1 MRKTPLVQSLSVI
14 VRGSLNY
21 FSGLPIVVSFEV
33 TDSCTCWCRH
43 CDHGGPKDDARNL
56 KPEDYRRYVRALRPA
71 VAQISGGEPLMRP
84 DLVEIVRAVKNPR
97 TGLPYTILVSNW
109 SLMTEERYLALRE
122 AGVDQF
128 SVSLDFPDER
138 HDQFRR
144 HPGLY
149 RKLSC
154 LVPRLAALGYDD
166 IVLNTCITAANVGE
180 INAIADR
187 ARQWGVNICYSA
199 YSPRRTGNPD
209 YFLNTPEQL
218 AELHRQLDRIE
229 ARRDSTNWIVNAP
242 TTIEA
247 TRRYF
252 ERGGAPGCMAGL
264 RFLVV
269 TADGHL
275 QPCSM
280 QFQRY
285 RLEDRKRMIAEFT
298 RQNRCDQCY
307 VSIRSYVDKTWP
319 QLAREYIGSFFSFRR
334 RWEGVR
340 RNGNPRPSGEEPL
353 MAASAAAAAGAASP
367 PAHRSESARQP

>member
-1 MRKTPLVQSLSVI
+1 MRRTPLIQSLSVI
-14 VRGSLNY
+14 VRGTVNY
-21 FSGLPIVVSFEV
+21 FTGRPIVVSFEV

-43 CDHGGPKDDARNL
+43 CDHGGPKDDSRNL
-56 KPEDYRRYVRALRPA
+56 PPAEYCRYARALRPC
-71 VAQISGGEPLMRP
+71 VAQISGGEPLLRS
-84 DLVEIVRAVKNPR
+84 DLVEIVRAIKNPT

-109 SLMTEERYLALRE
+109 SLMTEDRYLALRE

-128 SVSLDFPDER
+128 SVSLDFPDQR

-149 RKLSC
+149 RKLSR

-166 IVLNTCITAANVGE
+166 IVLNTCITSANVAE

-199 YSPRRTGNPD
+199 YSPRRTGSRD
-209 YFLNTPEQL
+209 YFLNRPEEL
-218 AELHRQLDRIE
+218 AELNRQLDRIE
-229 ARRDSTNWIVNAP
+229 ARRDASNWIVNAP

-252 ERGGAPGCMAGL
+252 ERGGTPGCMAGL

-269 TADGHL
+269 TCDGRL

-285 RLEDRKRMIAEFT
+285 ALEERGRMIREFT
-298 RQNRCDQCY
+298 RTNTCDQCY

-319 QLAREYIGSFFSFRR
+319 QLAREYIGSFFSFKR

-340 RNGNPRPSGEEPL
+340 RNGAEP
-353 MAASAAAAAGAASP
+353 AAEVLTVSSASR
-367 PAHRSESARQP
+367 PAHRSESARRP

>member
-1 MRKTPLVQSLSVI
+1 MRRTPFVQSLSVI
-14 VRGSLNY
+14 VRGTVNY
-21 FSGLPIVVSFEV
+21 FTGRPIVVSFEV

-43 CDHGGPKDDARNL
+43 CDHGGPKDDSRNL
-56 KPEDYRRYVRALRPA
+56 KPEQYRRYVRALRPC
-71 VAQISGGEPLMRP
+71 VAQVSGGEPLLRS
-84 DLVEIVRAVKNPR
+84 DLVEIVRAIKNPT

-149 RKLSC
+149 RKLSR

-166 IVLNTCITAANVGE
+166 IVLNTCITSANVAE

-199 YSPRRTGNPD
+199 YSPRRTGSRE
-209 YFLNTPEQL
+209 YFLTSPEQL
-218 AELHRQLDRIE
+218 AELNRQLDRIE
-229 ARRDSTNWIVNAP
+229 ARRDATNWIVNAP

-252 ERGGAPGCMAGL
+252 ENGGTPGCMAGL

-269 TADGHL
+269 TCDGRL

-285 RLEDRKRMIAEFT
+285 ELEERGRMIREFT
-298 RQNRCDQCY
+298 RANTCDQCY

-319 QLAREYIGSFFSFRR
+319 QLAREYIGSFFSFKR

-340 RNGNPRPSGEEPL
+340 RNGGEPHAEEVTVSS
-353 MAASAAAAAGAASP
+353 ASQSVR
-367 PAHRSESARQP
+367 RSESARQP

>member
-1 MRKTPLVQSLSVI
+1 MRKTPLIQSLSVI

-21 FSGLPIVVSFEV
+21 MTARPIVVSLEV

-43 CDHGGPKDDARNL
+43 CDHGGPKDDSRNL
-56 KPEDYRRYVRALRPA
+56 QPEDYRRYVRALRPA

-84 DLVEIVRAVKNPR
+84 DLIEIVRAVKNPR

-122 AGVDQF
+122 AGIDQF
-128 SVSLDFPDER
+128 SVSLDFPDDR
-138 HDQFRR
+138 HDWFRR

-149 RKLSC
+149 RKLSR
-154 LVPRLAALGYDD
+154 LIPRLAALGYDD
-166 IVLNTCITAANVGE
+166 IVLNTCITSLNVGE

-209 YFLNTPEQL
+209 YFLNSPEQL
-218 AELHRQLDRIE
+218 AELNRQLDRIE

-269 TADGHL
+269 TADGYL

-280 QFQRY
+280 QFRRY
-285 RLEDRKRMIAEFT
+285 RLEERHRMIAEFT
-298 RQNRCDQCY
+298 RHNTCDQCY

-319 QLAREYIGSFFSFRR
+319 QLAREYIGSFFSFKR
-334 RWEGVR
+334 RWEGIR
-340 RNGNPRPSGEEPL
+340 RNGRTAREEPL
-353 MAASAAAAAGAASP
+353 TASSAAAASQ
-367 PAHRSESARQP
+367 PAPRSESVRQP